1 MKTNKEKILIILTAC
16 IVTVLVTFS
25 IIYWDTIKYLF
36 TQMTAGVEI
45 VKDYVLSLGIVGFIA
60 MSLIIIVCFFF
71 PFISSVPLQLTS
83 AVSYG
88 LIPGIIHVWLSIFI
102 ASQLLFLFSKSSL
115 FLSSKKKREEHRLM
129 EEKIKNSNV
138 NVIWFILL
146 AYILPFVPFLV
157 IHMVAVESGLKWWK
171 YALITFLGPVP
182 DIIITLW
189 AGVKITTSSS
199 PIISYVIL
207 VVILVIVV
215 LSMIYK
221 NKMIDLVFTPKD
233 KKENGK
239 ENGN

>member
-1 MKTNKEKILIILTAC
+1 MKNNKEKILIILTAC

-25 IIYWDTIKYLF
+25 IIFWDTIKYLF

-60 MSLIIIVCFFF
+60 ISLIIIVCFFF

-88 LIPGIIHVWLSIFI
+88 LIPGIIHVSLSIFI

-171 YALITFLGPVP
+171 YALITFLGPIP

-207 VVILVIVV
+207 VAILVIVV